1 MFITQCNI
9 SCIFLFFFFLS
20 LLSLLLMLS
29 MPQKSKS
36 HSARTK
42 KEEKYQR
49 NKEKQ
54 GKKSRGLPPS
64 VLSSLFFSITARQGS
79 NKDSN
84 VFSKKNLSWSWSLL
98 FLHTFTRLYG
108 SPHQHTNVHCHF
120 PPSFLRYSAVNTPQ
134 HKHTSRQTTF

>member
-1 MFITQCNI
+1 
-9 SCIFLFFFFLS
+9 
-20 LLSLLLMLS
+20 MLS

-84 VFSKKNLSWSWSLL
+84 VFSKKTCPGPGHFFSSTHS
-98 FLHTFTRLYG
+98 HGFTV
-108 SPHQHTNVHCHF
+108 PHTNIQMYTATF
-120 PPSFLRYSAVNTPQ
+120 PPLF
-134 HKHTSRQTTF
+134 